1 MICLLVN
8 FLYAFTDSLKE
19 HTAGSQCLHAFGR
32 LKVAI
37 SSFNAIVPLS
47 KGVNGTDYLLKLVLD
62 NFNCWWRLSF
72 HLCRFVGGKVGGYC
86 GVPESNLRYS
96 RGLTQDTE
104 RQRCSCRIYGASWH
118 KGLCHSH
125 RGVHRAL
132 LSQTVAWKICHIV
145 ISAHRH
151 GFWLALCTHFAC
163 AYQ

>member
-62 NFNCWWRLSF
+62 NFNCLVKIVIPSLSICWRKSGRIL
-72 HLCRFVGGKVGGYC
+72 
-86 GVPESNLRYS
+86 
-96 RGLTQDTE
+96 
-104 RQRCSCRIYGASWH
+104 RCS
-118 KGLCHSH
+118 
-125 RGVHRAL
+125 
-132 LSQTVAWKICHIV
+132 
-145 ISAHRH
+145 
-151 GFWLALCTHFAC
+151 
-163 AYQ
+163 